1 MFDSTRPFNELP
13 ALLPTAAMGTVA
25 VLKKANAVSRTLAEL
40 KCMAERMPNQAMLID
55 SLVLQQARGQDFTP
69 DELRASQPV
78 VVVAAAKRGRKRAA
92 A

>member
-13 ALLPTAAMGTVA
+13 ALLPTAAVGTVA

-40 KCMAERMPNQAMLID
+40 KCMAERMPNQAMPID
-55 SLVLQQARGQDFTP
+55 SLVLQQARAQGFTP
-69 DELRASQPV
+69 DELRAWQPV
-78 VVVAAAKRGRKRAA
+78 VVVAKRGRKRAA

>member
-13 ALLPTAAMGTVA
+13 ALLPTAAVGTVA

-69 DELRASQPV
+69 DELRAWRPV
-78 VVVAAAKRGRKRAA
+78 VVVVAKRGRKRAA